1 MSVCITPDGTCII
14 VHPDHGSI
22 SRRTREE
29 AEAELRRRQAE
40 ARPVVPAYSPWGMR
54 A

>member
-1 MSVCITPDGTCII
+1 MSRLRTDDGPCII
-14 VHPDHGSI
+14 IEDGHFVIAP
-22 SRRTREE
+22 TWAE